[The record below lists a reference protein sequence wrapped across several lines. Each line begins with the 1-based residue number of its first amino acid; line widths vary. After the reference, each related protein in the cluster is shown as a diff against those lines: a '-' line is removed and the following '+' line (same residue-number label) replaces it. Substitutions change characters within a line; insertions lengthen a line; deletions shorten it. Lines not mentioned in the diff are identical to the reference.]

1 LPPKKLKFLVPKLF
15 SPYEPNKR
23 KSAGTA
29 LFLSG
34 IAMSHTTKLVD
45 FAEHEKED
53 KKSELAFVNIRPPTK
68 YDYNYVPK
76 KYELGRPLL
85 TWDKLKKV
93 LAGVK
98 RFHDW
103 YMRASSVGIDTIN
116 VDIPAEA
123 FNIDRTRA
131 IVTFKDMWLMMN
143 LQRLDVQLIT
153 VFAL

>member
-1 LPPKKLKFLVPKLF
+1 MITK
-15 SPYEPNKR
+15 YEPKKR

-34 IAMSHTTKLVD
+34 IAMSRTTKLVD
-45 FAEHEKED
+45 LAEHEKEA
-53 KKSELAFVNIRPPTK
+53 KKSEPAFVNIRPPTK
-68 YDYNYVPK
+68 DYYKYVPK

-93 LAGVK
+93 PAGVK

-103 YMRASSVGIDTIN
+103 YMRASFVGIDTISVN
-116 VDIPAEA
+116 ILAET
-123 FNIDRTRA
+123 FISDRTRS
-131 IVTFKDMWLMMN
+131 IVTFEDMWLMIN
-143 LQRLDVQLIT
+143 LQRLDVQLII

>member
-1 LPPKKLKFLVPKLF
+1 
-15 SPYEPNKR
+15 
-23 KSAGTA
+23 
-29 LFLSG
+29 
-34 IAMSHTTKLVD
+34 MSRTTKLVD
-45 FAEHEKED
+45 LAEHEKAA
-53 KKSELAFVNIRPPTK
+53 KKSEPAFVNIRPPTK
-68 YDYNYVPK
+68 DDYKYVPK

-93 LAGVK
+93 PAGVK

-103 YMRASSVGIDTIN
+103 YMRASSVGIDTIS

-123 FNIDRTRA
+123 FNSDHTRA
-131 IVTFKDMWLMMN
+131 IVTFEDMWLMMN